1 MNYKIYSAQDF
12 PTYLPKLNALFD
24 DLFSGGKGFRSKL
37 IGFVSEPL
45 AVPHS
50 TQNLLAQTIE
60 FIHNASLLH
69 DDLVDR
75 SNLRRGKK
83 TAWLKYTPEYAVLA
97 GDYLLARVM
106 VNLSSFGNI
115 KLVQYTS
122 EMIADLLEGE
132 WLQDSVVGDYFVS
145 LEQLDHI
152 HNLKTSSLFKWCLRA
167 PFISL
172 EKYDADLHFIL
183 NELGSILG
191 QLFQRS
197 DDLLDYDIRNDEGK
211 AVLGD
216 LKSGYLNS
224 FGSFLA
230 RGMNKPQLQQMV
242 KSQTLLELQL
252 CFSDDV
258 EKAKQIILQKA
269 TAFDELNLKLI
280 DLYNHHL
287 ENLDKQLM
295 GKEKKLIQNLR
306 PLTEIL
312 YWRRRPSAGK
322 IN

>member
-1 MNYKIYSAQDF
+1 MNYKIYSPQDF
-12 PTYLPKLNALFD
+12 PAYLPKLNMLFD

-45 AVPHS
+45 SVAHS

-75 SNLRRGKK
+75 SHLRRGKK
-83 TAWLKYTPEYAVLA
+83 TAWLKYTPEYAVLS

-106 VNLSSFGNI
+106 VNLSHFGNI

-122 EMIADLLEGE
+122 EMISDLLEGE
-132 WLQDSVVGDYFVS
+132 WLQDSVVGDYFVT
-145 LEQLDHI
+145 LEQLDRI
-152 HNLKTSSLFKWCLRA
+152 HNLKTASLFKWCLRA
-167 PFISL
+167 PFIAQ
-172 EKYDADLHFIL
+172 ENYDKELHFIL
-183 NELGSILG
+183 NEMGSILG

-224 FGSFLA
+224 FGAFMTSGMTKAQLDHVIKSTTISELYLA
-230 RGMNKPQLQQMV
+230 
-242 KSQTLLELQL
+242 
-252 CFSDDV
+252 FSNNPEAGKKAFTAKV
-258 EKAKQIILQKA
+258 EE
-269 TAFDELNLKLI
+269 FDHINTKLI

-287 ENLDKQLM
+287 ENLDKLLKPEQ
-295 GKEKKLIQNLR
+295 KALIKNLK
-306 PLTEIL
+306 PLTEVL
-312 YWRRRPSAGK
+312 YWRRKPSA
-322 IN
+322 